1 MYFFIEKWKADP
13 VKTVGIVPY
22 MFFVLE
28 AKPRDKKTHC
38 GHDFYSKL
46 QRGTHFECLKRSVR
60 YLP

>member
-13 VKTVGIVPY
+13 VKTVEIVPY

-38 GHDFYSKL
+38 GHDFYL
-46 QRGTHFECLKRSVR
+46 VLKQGAQF
-60 YLP
+60 